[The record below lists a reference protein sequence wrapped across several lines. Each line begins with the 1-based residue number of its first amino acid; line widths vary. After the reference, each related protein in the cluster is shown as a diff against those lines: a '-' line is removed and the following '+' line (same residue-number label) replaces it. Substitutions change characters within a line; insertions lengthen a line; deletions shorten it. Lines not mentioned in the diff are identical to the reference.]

1 MEKGSHSNPSW
12 PWIKCIVQIGLQLF
26 FPLLKLWYMIHFGV
40 LISSQKENNTV
51 EGCEVCVYVG
61 LKLYISSPY
70 KVEHMGPACVKVES

>member
-1 MEKGSHSNPSW
+1 MVFVWRKGLTLTLPGLGLS
-12 PWIKCIVQIGLQLF
+12 VGLQLF